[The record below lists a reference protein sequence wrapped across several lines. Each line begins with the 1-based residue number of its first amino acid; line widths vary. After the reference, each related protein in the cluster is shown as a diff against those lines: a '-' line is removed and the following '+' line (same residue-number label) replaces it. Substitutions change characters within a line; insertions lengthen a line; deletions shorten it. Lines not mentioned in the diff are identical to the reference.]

1 MPITMVVP
9 RQSSGKKA
17 LNPRTVFGVTLRQLR
32 QTRGYSQEPF
42 AHYAG
47 YHRNYIGQLE
57 RGEKSPS
64 LRALFDLAKSF
75 RMRPSEILEIVE
87 QQLGLAR

>member
-1 MPITMVVP
+1 MVVP
-9 RQSSGKKA
+9 RQSPRKRKA
-17 LNPRTVFGVTLRQLR
+17 LNPKTVFGMTLRRLR
-32 QTRGYSQEPF
+32 QERGYSQESF

-64 LRALFDLAKSF
+64 LRALFDLAKSCG
-75 RMRPSEILEIVE
+75 MRPSQILVIVE
-87 QQLGLAR
+87 KQLGLPR